1 MNTKVKFGIAASIVA
16 ALVALIVLDQK
27 VTPPDGAGRFAT
39 DVPPVDSAAE
49 RLREENDINLIQEA
63 QKKFQQPDG
72 TGIKSPEKESPKEI
86 KPSASEEYVILEGD
100 TYETIAVKKFGSRA
114 SAPAIA
120 AANPE
125 VKAGALR
132 VGKKIVLPARIE
144 KTTAPA
150 ASADPGGQKLYTVQS
165 GDTLSTISVKVY
177 NTSRHHEKIYDANRD
192 KIRDPHT
199 LIVGAKL
206 VIPELPVK
214 DAVPTAVQIPTPDG
228 SKIHSVQ
235 PSESLWKIAEKYASD
250 RGVGILEMIETIVKA
265 NPDKLKDQK
274 TLLRLGWQIVIPAE

>member
-1 MNTKVKFGIAASIVA
+1 MNTKVKFGIAVSIVA
-16 ALVALIVLDQK
+16 ALVALIVHDQN
-27 VTPPDGAGRFAT
+27 VTPPDGAGRPAT
-39 DVPPVDSAAE
+39 DVLPVDSAAE

-86 KPSASEEYVILEGD
+86 KPTASEEYVILEGD
-100 TYETIAVKKFGSRA
+100 TYETIAAKKYGSRA
-114 SAPAIA
+114 SASAIA

-144 KTTAPA
+144 KTVAATAN
-150 ASADPGGQKLYTVQS
+150 PGGQKLYTVQS
-165 GDTLSTISVKVY
+165 GDTLSTISVKLY

-192 KIRDPHT
+192 KIKDPHT

-214 DAVPTAVQIPTPDG
+214 DTVPTAVQLPTPDG

-235 PSESLWKIAEKYASD
+235 PSESLWKIAEKYAAERS
-250 RGVGILEMIETIVKA
+250 VGILEMMETIVKA

-274 TLLRLGWQIVIPAE
+274 TLLRLGWQIIIPAE